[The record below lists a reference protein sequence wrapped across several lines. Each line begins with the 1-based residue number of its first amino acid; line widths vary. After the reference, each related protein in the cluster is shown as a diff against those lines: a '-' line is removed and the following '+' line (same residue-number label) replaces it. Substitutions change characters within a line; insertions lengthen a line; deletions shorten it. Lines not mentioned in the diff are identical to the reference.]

1 MQVITFQSIKICNWG
16 AQSAMTQT
24 PLLGYFVSHAER
36 STFDPFFLRREP
48 PHPLRRDVAHPTF
61 LQQAAATAPDPTLCQ
76 SKWPHH
82 QVSSCRTDRGPALR
96 DHYGPAPHQQNRHPS
111 VQRRF
116 PGDARTEEIPGSID
130 IAPFSQAPSSQKH
143 STAGA
148 PSRQPARL
156 SVRLAPSAQLACLR
170 CGFHGPYYLR
180 SSRRRSRGIQPQ
192 EAGPQVL
199 PSLALLRGRFPG
211 VLAWELAPR
220 QRRCLNRCPSPFS
233 KSVWRKP
240 LRRSPARAYA
250 FAWTRVSTAAVL
262 FASWTPRD
270 AVT

>member
-1 MQVITFQSIKICNWG
+1 
-16 AQSAMTQT
+16 MTQT

-82 QVSSCRTDRGPALR
+82 HVSSCRTDRGPALR

-116 PGDARTEEIPGSID
+116 PGDARVGEIPGSID
-130 IAPFSQAPSSQKH
+130 IAPFSQAACSPKH
-143 STAGA
+143 PPDRASA
-148 PSRQPARL
+148 RQPAR
-156 SVRLAPSAQLACLR
+156 VCVPLAPSAQLPRLR
-170 CGFHGPYYLR
+170 CGFHRSHHLR
-180 SSRRRSRGIQPQ
+180 SGRRRPRGIQPQ

-220 QRRCLNRCPSPFS
+220 QRRCFDRCRLLSQSLSGQGPFDD
-233 KSVWRKP
+233 RP
-240 LRRSPARAYA
+240 LAHTLSHGLGFLRQPCYSLPGR
-250 FAWTRVSTAAVL
+250 L
-262 FASWTPRD
+262 GD